1 MRAFVGNTIGQR
13 PGERGVRQTPRSP
26 VLRLH
31 GREDQSEG
39 QVPSRGVDVREPKFD
54 GADMSEVVVMSKADA
69 VGASFKGYPFGGLEA
84 NKLGYSS
91 ARGGAVVGCGGIAT
105 LGANVHGCFLPG
117 TWVAF

>member
-69 VGASFKGYPFGGLEA
+69 VGASFKGGKAIHTALFPLYCILTLHYYL
-84 NKLGYSS
+84 KSS
-91 ARGGAVVGCGGIAT
+91 Q
-105 LGANVHGCFLPG
+105 
-117 TWVAF
+117 